1 MTHHHRHLF
10 PSTIISYKPT
20 SLRQKCLSHH
30 TQAYFALTRQLRF
43 HRHLVPITSDTD
55 HSHLPGNIRSY
66 SSTFFHLVLDYTS
79 YELKS
84 QAASITLPL
93 LARPITPHHTTPHL
107 TRTHQQMQSP
117 RAPMSGPGPPSR
129 SHPANC
135 TASNARP
142 RSVRCSAAHARPC
155 AARPFHGRSCSGPRI
170 CRSRSSRN
178 FCTCAS

>member
-93 LARPITPHHTTPHL
+93 LARPITPHHTTPDANASANAV
-107 TRTHQQMQSP
+107 TSCAYE
-117 RAPMSGPGPPSR
+117 RARAAFPEPSCELHGEQRPPSFCSLQRGAR
-129 SHPANC
+129 SPL
-135 TASNARP
+135 
-142 RSVRCSAAHARPC
+142 
-155 AARPFHGRSCSGPRI
+155 
-170 CRSRSSRN
+170 RSSSLPWAKLQRSPN
-178 FCTCAS
+178 LQKPFFS